1 MRRSLRAPVWPGH
14 HPADAAIVALALPA
28 LAALATD
35 PLYSLIDTVFVA
47 HLGRIELGAV
57 AVGSAAFNAS
67 FWIFSFLAY
76 GVTPAV
82 ARSVGAGD
90 SGAAAKIGVQAL
102 LLALVLGAVVSAVGL
117 LLSRPIVVA
126 LGAAGGVTG
135 PAGDYLRIRSLGAV
149 PVLVAQ
155 VAHGW
160 LRGAQDTRTPMY
172 VTVAGTTLNVVLDY
186 VFLFVLG
193 FGVAGAAWS
202 NVIGQS
208 AAAIA
213 FLFLL
218 VPRWKSASRRP
229 DPVVLAAL
237 LRVGGHL
244 VVRTGS
250 LLAALTFATAVA
262 ARMGLVVL
270 GSWQIAMQVF
280 MLLALTLDSVAIA
293 GQALVGRHLGAGDGS
308 GADRLARRLM
318 TWGLWVGGGLLL
330 ILLALRAPLAAAFSN
345 DRAVV
350 AATASLLLWLAL
362 VQPLAAAAFTLDGIL
377 IGASDMAFL
386 ARSMAACS
394 LLFVAVAWVA
404 LKAGWGGAGLAAGAT
419 VWLVARTA
427 WTAARFSSGR
437 WVAEALSTLAGRD
450 LAR

>member
-1 MRRSLRAPVWPGH
+1 VSRAIRTQTRPGR
-14 HPADAAIVALALPA
+14 HPADAAIVALAVPA

-35 PLYSLIDTVFVA
+35 PLYSVIDTAFVA
-47 HLGRIELGAV
+47 HLGTTQLGAV

-90 SGAAAKIGVQAL
+90 AGVAAKVGMQAL
-102 LLALVLGAVVSAVGL
+102 LLALTLGALVTAVAL
-117 LLSRPIVVA
+117 LLSHPIVVA
-126 LGAAGGVTG
+126 LGAAGGVTE

-149 PVLVAQ
+149 PVLIAQ
-155 VAHGW
+155 VANGW
-160 LRGAQDTRTPMY
+160 LRGVQDTRTPMY
-172 VTVAGTTLNVVLDY
+172 VTVAGTTLNLVLDY
-186 VFLFVLG
+186 LFLFVLG

-218 VPRWKSASRRP
+218 VPRWKGASNRP
-229 DPVVLAAL
+229 DRVVLAAL

-250 LLAALTFATAVA
+250 LLAALTFATAAA
-262 ARMGLVVL
+262 ARMGLIVL
-270 GSWQIAMQVF
+270 GSWQITMQVF

-293 GQALVGRHLGAGDGS
+293 GQALVGRHLGAGDRW

-318 TWGLWVGGGLLL
+318 IWGVWLGCGLLL
-330 ILLALRAPLAAAFSN
+330 ILLALRLPLAAVFSN
-345 DRAVV
+345 DKAVV
-350 AATASLLLWLAL
+350 AATSSLLLWLAL

-386 ARSMAACS
+386 GRSMAVCS
-394 LLFVAVAWVA
+394 LLFMAVTWVA
-404 LKAGWGGAGLAAGAT
+404 LEAGWGGAGLAAGT
-419 VWLVARTA
+419 TLWLGARSA
-427 WTAARFSSGR
+427 WTGARFRSGR
-437 WVAEALSTLAGRD
+437 WVSGPS
-450 LAR
+450 AR